1 MARARSSRNLE
12 CGRHAAPAA
21 RGFSLTE
28 MLIVIGIVVLIAT
41 IAVPSFRA
49 MTGTRSTEAAHNQ
62 LSALLGRARGEAI
75 SLQKVHG
82 VAFFIDPD
90 NAERIQAAMV
100 VEAPRPLFPDANVD
114 VYLDL
119 LEGRDVMQMPP
130 GVGLQMLDDCNI
142 NLNDPANPEDNV
154 RLDDGYIGFN
164 VDTANGTDVTYGG
177 AILFDGYGRVV
188 SKRFAWKCYNED
200 AAGAKLPTL
209 FAKTWEMNVSSAMTN
224 LVPLIGTGPNVLRSQ
239 FGFVVYDLEAFTNST
254 TVGGTAFGLDDAQMT
269 GTPYTSAENEEER
282 WLDVNSTP
290 ELVNRNNGTLV
301 TGE

>member
-1 MARARSSRNLE
+1 MTKTNRRA
-12 CGRHAAPAA
+12 
-21 RGFSLTE
+21 FSLTE
-28 MLIVIGIVVLIAT
+28 MLIVIAIIVLIAT

-75 SLQKVHG
+75 SLQKIHG

-90 NAERIQAAMV
+90 NAERVQAAMV
-100 VEAPRPLFPDANVD
+100 VEAPRPLAPVPPEPNVD

-142 NLNDPANPEDNV
+142 NLNNPDPKVWEDDV

-164 VDTANGTDVTYGG
+164 VQTANGVDVTFGG

-188 SKRFAWKCYNED
+188 TKRFALKCYNED
-200 AAGAKLPTL
+200 AAGTKIPTL
-209 FAKTWEMNVSSAMTN
+209 FAKTWEMTTPTVN
-224 LVPLIGTGPNVLRSQ
+224 LVPYIATAPGDQPLRSQ
-239 FGFVVYDLEAFTNST
+239 FGFVVYDLEAFTNSMT
-254 TVGGTAFGLDDAQMT
+254 AGGTAFGLADAQMT
-269 GTPYTSAENEEER
+269 GDNYATAEREEEK
-282 WLDVNSTP
+282 WLDANATP